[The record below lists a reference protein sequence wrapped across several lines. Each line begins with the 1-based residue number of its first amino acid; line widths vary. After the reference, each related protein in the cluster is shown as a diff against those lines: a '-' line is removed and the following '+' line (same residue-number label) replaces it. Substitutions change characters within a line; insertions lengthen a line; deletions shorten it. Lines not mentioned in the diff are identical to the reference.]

1 MPEQVPLTMSPERE
15 AELFEH
21 ADRRTAVFD
30 DLVDP
35 IAAAFKA
42 ELLAERAAHV
52 AMREHRRKWG
62 DPEYWQLRCK
72 EAESQLAA
80 TRERL
85 SVVMIKHSLTT
96 GHGDTAE
103 DLLNELDRQLAE
115 TREQLNGAF
124 ENVSLSG
131 SRD

>member
-1 MPEQVPLTMSPERE
+1 MSKQVPLTMSAERE

-42 ELLAERAAHV
+42 ELLAERAAH
-52 AMREHRRKWG
+52 
-62 DPEYWQLRCK
+62 
-72 EAESQLAA
+72 AA
-80 TRERL
+80 TREHL
-85 SVVMIKHSLTT
+85 AAVMIKHSMAT